1 MPRNPEVDK
10 FLDQLDHPL
19 IDEIRAVRKIVL
31 GVDKRITESIKWGGP
46 TFSFDGNIATIP
58 PRTKK
63 AVQLFFQQGA
73 LIGAR
78 HGVLEGE
85 GEQVRTAN
93 FTTMDE
99 VQRKKAGLEKAI
111 RGWIKVKGG

>member
-1 MPRNPEVDK
+1 MGE
-10 FLDQLDHPL
+10 
-19 IDEIRAVRKIVL
+19 
-31 GVDKRITESIKWGGP
+31 P

-78 HGVLEGE
+78 HGVLEGD

-93 FTTMDE
+93 FKTMAE

-111 RGWIKVKGG
+111 RGWIKVKDC

>member
-1 MPRNPEVDK
+1 MPRNPEVDA
-10 FLDQLDHPL
+10 FLADLDHPL
-19 IDEIRAVRKIVL
+19 LDEIKAVRTIVL
-31 GVDKRITESIKWGGP
+31 GVDERITESIKWGGP

-78 HGVLEGE
+78 YGVLEGD
-85 GEQVRTAN
+85 GEHVRTIN
-93 FTTMDE
+93 FKDKAE
-99 VQRKKAGLEKAI
+99 IAAKKAGLVKAI
-111 RGWIKVKGG
+111 KAWIKLKGG